1 MRRGA
6 HNWVNNFSDA
16 GRRKA
21 AGQAKDAARKRLEAF
36 AEVLASH
43 DEAYLSVAAAANV
56 AGIPYKTAEKY
67 FAQIRKE
74 LGPQA
79 V

>member
-43 DEAYLSVAAAANV
+43 DEVYLSVAAAANI

>member
-6 HNWVNNFSDA
+6 HSWVNNFSDA

-36 AEVLASH
+36 AEVLANT
-43 DEAYLSVAAAANV
+43 DEAYMSVAAVANL
-56 AGIPYKTAEKY
+56 AGIPYKTAQKY

>member
-21 AGQAKDAARKRLEAF
+21 ARQAKDAARKRLEAF

-43 DEAYLSVAAAANV
+43 DEAYLSVAAAANI
-56 AGIPYKTAEKY
+56 AGISHRTAEKY
-67 FAQIRKE
+67 LAQIRKE
-74 LGPQA
+74 LGPQS

>member
-43 DEAYLSVAAAANV
+43 DEAYLSVAAAANI
-56 AGIPYKTAEKY
+56 ADIPYKTAEKY